1 MDEITLDTKNRSL
14 KLNVILEL
22 KRSTPNASYDY
33 SITIEDG
40 CIQLSPL
47 DSRVRVTNILYPVLG
62 YDSTLDFETEKR
74 KRLSITIAADMISD
88 SNNFDYFMEVNEF
101 SNGASIV
108 PDSEDTS
115 FLSAAIEDSLNL
127 ATEAHEEQVEECIES
142 DPIKEELIV
151 EKLDDAQKE
160 DIITRFQQGKLS
172 IFQDFGEPKESYD
185 RLSELDSESASSK
198 YEYYYDPESDA
209 VVYFV
214 IDKE

>member
-1 MDEITLDTKNRSL
+1 MDEITLDTKNKSL
-14 KLNVILEL
+14 KLNMILEL

-40 CIQLSPL
+40 CIQLSPS
-47 DSRVRVTNILYPVLG
+47 DSRVRVTNIYPVSG
-62 YDSTLDFETEKR
+62 HDSTLEFETEKR
-74 KRLSITIAADMISD
+74 KRLFVTIGADMLSD

-108 PDSEDTS
+108 PDSEDAS
-115 FLSAAIEDSLNL
+115 FLTAAIEDSLNL
-127 ATEAHEEQVEECIES
+127 ATEAHEEQVEECIDS

-151 EKLDDAQKE
+151 EELDAAQKE

-198 YEYYYDPESDA
+198 YEYYYDSESDA

>member
-1 MDEITLDTKNRSL
+1 MDEITLDTKNKSL
-14 KLNVILEL
+14 KLNMILEL

-40 CIQLSPL
+40 CIQLNPS
-47 DSRVRVTNILYPVLG
+47 DSRVRVTNIYPVSG
-62 YDSTLDFETEKR
+62 YDSTLDLETEKR
-74 KRLSITIAADMISD
+74 KRLFVTIRADMLSD

-115 FLSAAIEDSLNL
+115 FLTAAIEDSLNL
-127 ATEAHEEQVEECIES
+127 ATEAHEEQVEECVEAASIN
-142 DPIKEELIV
+142 EELVV
-151 EKLDDAQKE
+151 EELDAAQKE

-185 RLSELDSESASSK
+185 RLSELDSDSASSR